1 MNLLIRASFPVK
13 VHLMNQELK
22 VYYMVYFIVISQE
35 IYETKTYFKKSKR
48 VISSKNFNKETLE
61 KLFTQFI

>member
-1 MNLLIRASFPVK
+1 
-13 VHLMNQELK
+13 MNQELK